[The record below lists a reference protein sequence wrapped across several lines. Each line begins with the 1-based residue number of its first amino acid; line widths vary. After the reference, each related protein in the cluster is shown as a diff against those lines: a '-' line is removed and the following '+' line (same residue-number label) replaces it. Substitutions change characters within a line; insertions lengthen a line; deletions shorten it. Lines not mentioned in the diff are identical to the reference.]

1 MKQGREKKIY
11 LCKYGVCGWTQFYL
25 GVVRDGLIERTVRY
39 QPEGGE
45 QTSQTD
51 IWEESILG
59 RDFDMGTFSGCLKHS
74 EGDPVPLSQARE
86 ARVSRKWSQRGDE
99 GQIT

>member
-51 IWEESILG
+51 I
-59 RDFDMGTFSGCLKHS
+59 
-74 EGDPVPLSQARE
+74 
-86 ARVSRKWSQRGDE
+86 
-99 GQIT
+99 